1 MAFGRN
7 LMGSF
12 GGGTTRKSRQQL
24 PAGFGAMVN
33 MPISGGVMTAFSQSV
48 AMPTAGDRKTLVD
61 TSNTAASDTFTANQS
76 SGSTDPVMNKG
87 MTFLSALDAKL
98 GERMA
103 NARRAREEAA
113 KGATM
118 NTRVYRRT

>member
-1 MAFGRN
+1 MAFGKN
-7 LMGSF
+7 LKGSF

-48 AMPTAGDRKTLVD
+48 AMPTMAD

-118 NTRVYRRT
+118 NTRVYRRA